1 MWVRFLHARPKKMKN
16 KKFENYFHS
25 LALTGPSIVKVGKSL
40 IKTSLVEGKLVLEE
54 YTSSK
59 EKSLLK
65 KKH

>member
-1 MWVRFLHARPKKMKN
+1 MKN
-16 KKFENYFHS
+16 VKFQNYFHS

-54 YTSSK
+54 YAAK
-59 EKSLLK
+59 ENKSFLK